1 MRPHELFALLGDPNR
16 YRILEYLLSRDEG
29 APVGDISRSLK
40 LKEPSTS
47 QHLRVLRDADLLSR
61 ERSGQQVFYS
71 ISPNARTTIGNS
83 LGPLGGAPPK
93 KRKNKLS
100 ARNRLLGKVVKIEQ
114 DAITSSVTLDV
125 SGQTVQAVITTDALK
140 DLGLRVG
147 DPAYAVV
154 KATEVM
160 LMT

>member
-1 MRPHELFALLGDPNR
+1 MRPDELFALLGDPNR
-16 YRILEYLLSRDEG
+16 YRIFDYLSSLDEG
-29 APVGDISRSLK
+29 AHVGDIARSLK
-40 LKEPSTS
+40 LKEPATS
-47 QHLRVLRDADLLSR
+47 QHLKALRDAGLLNR

-71 ISPNARTTIGNS
+71 ISPNARRTIGDS
-83 LGPLGGAPPK
+83 LRPFGGPAPRR
-93 KRKNKLS
+93 RKNKLS
-100 ARNRLLGKVVKIEQ
+100 ARNRLLGTVLKIEQ

-125 SGQTVQAVITTDALK
+125 SGQLVQAVITTDALK

-147 DPAYAVV
+147 DSAYAVV

>member
-1 MRPHELFALLGDPNR
+1 VRPDELFSLLGDSNR
-16 YRILEYLLSRDEG
+16 YRIFDYLLSRDG
-29 APVGDISRSLK
+29 GTHVGDIARSLK

-47 QHLRVLRDADLLSR
+47 QHLKVLRDAGLLRR
-61 ERSGQQVFYS
+61 ERSGQQVIYS
-71 ISPNARTTIGNS
+71 ISPSARKIIGDS
-83 LGPLGGAPPK
+83 LGPWGGRAH
-93 KRKNKLS
+93 KRSKNKLS
-100 ARNRLLGKVVKIEQ
+100 ARNRLLGTVVKIEQ